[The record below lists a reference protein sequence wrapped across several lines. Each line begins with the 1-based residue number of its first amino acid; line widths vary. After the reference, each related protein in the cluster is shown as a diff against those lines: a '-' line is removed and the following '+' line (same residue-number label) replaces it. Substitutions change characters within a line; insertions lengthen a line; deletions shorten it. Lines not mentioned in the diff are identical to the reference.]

1 MFNELDETRY
11 RGRSMI
17 ELFTRAR
24 VNIYFI
30 KFLEKYLSTL
40 DSFGILHLGVTNKLL
55 SFNKRNIILFNLV
68 L

>member
-1 MFNELDETRY
+1 
-11 RGRSMI
+11 MI